1 MSRSCSFEDQNSIA
15 EIINR
20 ILKDATDR
28 TLANQ
33 HKSFKPRSI
42 EKIVKNCSK
51 LDEKIKVDTVQ
62 IIASFLLSKNTAPKN
77 FSFGDVSETSKGF
90 SWNDWNSGGNTGFI
104 APGKS
109 GKKIGFT
116 TIFWKVRESQ
126 GKSGKKKLFACL
138 VRESQG
144 NF

>member
-1 MSRSCSFEDQNSIA
+1 MNLATKFAFFKPD
-15 EIINR
+15 
-20 ILKDATDR
+20 ILKFRLKKEYSKYCT
-28 TLANQ
+28 
-33 HKSFKPRSI
+33 HK
-42 EKIVKNCSK
+42 
-51 LDEKIKVDTVQ
+51 
-62 IIASFLLSKNTAPKN
+62 
-77 FSFGDVSETSKGF
+77 
-90 SWNDWNSGGNTGFI
+90 TGFI